1 MTVFLA
7 KLIRRKIMKNSLAFM
22 SLFALSACTS
32 VESRPEAGHNGASSY
47 GISCHNISG
56 TREPCLTKAEK
67 LCKDG
72 FSVVEKQS
80 YKVEY
85 KDSGD
90 GFYMPPKHFVTV
102 LCHPT

>member
-1 MTVFLA
+1 
-7 KLIRRKIMKNSLAFM
+7 MKNSLAFM

-32 VESRPEAGHNGASSY
+32 VESRPEAGHNGAGSY